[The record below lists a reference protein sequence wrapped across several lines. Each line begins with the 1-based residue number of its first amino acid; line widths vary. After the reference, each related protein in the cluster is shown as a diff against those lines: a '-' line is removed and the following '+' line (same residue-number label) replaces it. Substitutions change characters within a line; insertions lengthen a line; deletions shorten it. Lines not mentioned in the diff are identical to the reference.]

1 MSVLVTYASKH
12 GATEEIAER
21 IAGKLRQLGK
31 DVEVRPVEAVE
42 LAGDLRRLE
51 AVVIG
56 SAVYFGSWMK
66 EATAFVRANC
76 EALAARPVWLFSSG
90 PTGEAAPPDQPDQP
104 DQPDPKQIAE
114 LNAAIRPQEHRMF
127 GGELNHHKL
136 SFPERMIIK
145 GVKAPEGDFRDWD
158 AIEAWSESIGRAL
171 APNTPS
177 TTTA

>member
-21 IAGKLRQLGK
+21 IAAKLRQLGQ

-42 LAGDLRRLE
+42 AAGDLQQYE

-56 SAVYFGSWMK
+56 SAVYFGAWMK
-66 EATAFVRANC
+66 EAIAFVRANRK
-76 EALAARPVWLFSSG
+76 ALAARPVWLFSSG
-90 PTGEAAPPDQPDQP
+90 PTGEAAPPDQP

-127 GGELNHHKL
+127 GGELDYHKL

-171 APNTPS
+171 APSTPS